1 MWKNFSNIYGTK
13 RQTIPKIPSIITNIA
28 CDLSNKLIHMDTIPN
43 IRVDIKMM
51 KKTIN
56 KIILLFFLV
65 FTISPPYF
73 LIIFLIYFTIFI
85 MFKPLF
91 YIKLVTNITN
101 YANNN
106 TFL

>member
-65 FTISPPYF
+65 FTINPPYCF
-73 LIIFLIYFTIFI
+73 FFRLYIVSHLLNLNHLFT
-85 MFKPLF
+85 
-91 YIKLVTNITN
+91 
-101 YANNN
+101 
-106 TFL
+106 